1 MAAREMNGTSRLWKI
16 AASRSR
22 PFRQAAKSVS
32 SIPVNPPVVSRRT
45 SQASAWSLVVF
56 GVVAVL
62 VALPYR
68 SFDLDR
74 FLVPKELALHV
85 GAALALVLVVAG
97 GAAVQRTRLDRIF
110 VVFLALSAASAL
122 FAVNGWLAMRALAIS
137 VSAVFTW
144 WAARTASANGGR
156 DILIRGLAA
165 VTVIGA
171 ATALAQAYGVSS
183 DLASLSRAPGGTF
196 GNRNFMAHLAAAG
209 VPLLGYLALT
219 ARGWSGAMLAAGG
232 LGINAAALVLSRT
245 RAAWLALACC
255 AALVVVAW
263 VWRRG
268 TMWRDAAARRGL
280 ILIITGMVVG
290 AAGAIAIPNT
300 LDWRSNNPYLESAKG
315 IVNYREGSGRGRL
328 RQYANSV
335 ALATRHP
342 ALGAGTG
349 NWAVEYPGV
358 APSNDPSL
366 NQETGMTANPWP
378 SSDWMAMLSERG
390 LPAFLSWT
398 MLIAG
403 LGLAGLMGWG
413 RLDAPLDER
422 LRAIAGAAVVVVVA
436 VEGAF
441 DAVLLL
447 ATPTLVFWGAM
458 GALMPPAPRAAA
470 RAPMGRTQRAILS
483 VIILA
488 TGLAAAEHSA
498 LKISSMAAYSEG
510 QLGRAVSLDPGSFRA
525 RLRYAQLMMS
535 RTSRTRGCVE
545 AKAALALFPRSP
557 DAKRLASGCK

>member
-1 MAAREMNGTSRLWKI
+1 M
-16 AASRSR
+16 
-22 PFRQAAKSVS
+22 
-32 SIPVNPPVVSRRT
+32 NPPAVSRRT
-45 SQASAWSLVVF
+45 SQASAWSLVLF

-97 GAAVQRTRLDRIF
+97 GAVVQRTRLDRLF
-110 VVFLALSAASAL
+110 VIFLALSAASAL
-122 FAVNGWLAMRALAIS
+122 FTVNGWLAMRALAIS
-137 VSAVFTW
+137 VSAAFTW

-156 DILIRGLAA
+156 EILIRGLAA

-183 DLASLSRAPGGTF
+183 DLTSLSRAPGGTF

-209 VPLLGYLALT
+209 IPLLGYLALT
-219 ARGWSGAMLAAGG
+219 ARGWSGATLASVG

-255 AALVVVAW
+255 AVLVVAAW

-268 TMWRDAAARRGL
+268 TMWRDASARRGL

-290 AAGAIAIPNT
+290 GVGAIVIPNS
-300 LDWRSNNPYLESAKG
+300 LDWRSDNPYLESAKG

-335 ALATRHP
+335 QLAARHP
-342 ALGAGTG
+342 VLGAGTG

-366 NQETGMTANPWP
+366 SQETGMTANPWP

-390 LPAFLSWT
+390 LPAFVSWT
-398 MLIAG
+398 MLMAG
-403 LGLAGLMGWG
+403 LGLAGLWGWG

-422 LRAIAGAAVVVVVA
+422 LRAIAGAAVVLVVA

-458 GALMPPAPRAAA
+458 GALMPPAPSAAA
-470 RAPMGRTQRAILS
+470 SAPMGRTRRLLLS
-483 VIILA
+483 VVILA

-498 LKISSMAAYSEG
+498 LKISSMAAYSQG

-535 RTSRTRGCVE
+535 RTSRTRGCTE

-557 DAKRLASGCK
+557 DAKRLAAGCK